1 MVYVT
6 GDMHGD
12 ETRLYD
18 AQWRKLK
25 KGDTLIICGDFG
37 FLWNGGKREK
47 EALEYLGSRKFAVA
61 FLDGTHENFELLSK
75 CRDTVWHG
83 GYVKRICGNLFN
95 LKRGQIYNIEGHKIF
110 TFGGGESVDRDIRI
124 EQGLWWREEM
134 PTADEFKE
142 GAQNLDEAG
151 LTVDYILTHEP
162 PQLIKSAM
170 QLRAGTEQKV
180 SPLNGFLQ
188 EIANTCEYKH
198 WFFGSMHEDRRLT
211 EKFSCVLKRIVPLTE
226 NGEGLNK

>member
-75 CRDTVWHG
+75 CRDMAR
-83 GYVKRICGNLFN
+83 RICETNLRKSF
-95 LKRGQIYNIEGHKIF
+95 Q
-110 TFGGGESVDRDIRI
+110 
-124 EQGLWWREEM
+124 
-134 PTADEFKE
+134 FKE
-142 GAQNLDEAG
+142 
-151 LTVDYILTHEP
+151 
-162 PQLIKSAM
+162 
-170 QLRAGTEQKV
+170 RAD
-180 SPLNGFLQ
+180 
-188 EIANTCEYKH
+188 I
-198 WFFGSMHEDRRLT
+198 
-211 EKFSCVLKRIVPLTE
+211 
-226 NGEGLNK
+226 